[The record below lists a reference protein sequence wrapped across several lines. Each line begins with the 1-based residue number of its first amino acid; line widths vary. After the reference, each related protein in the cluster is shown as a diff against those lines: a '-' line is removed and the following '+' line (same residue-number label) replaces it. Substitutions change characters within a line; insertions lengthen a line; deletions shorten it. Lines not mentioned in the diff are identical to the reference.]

1 VVLHYSLLRL
11 EDRGILDSEHSQNRW
26 IIRDLVQVEV
36 DLVSN
41 SLMAIVCLEGTPPQ
55 AVEEHSPMSS
65 HRTVLMEVKTVAA
78 GALTGVGNCG
88 ETGTREVG
96 TETEILE
103 EILTGE
109 IARISGEVVI
119 GVDRVVVTRMVG
131 DLESKVVGIAVGE
144 TTQEMAEMVEMGHVE
159 VEEAVVVEMTV
170 MVADLIVA
178 GVIVMLVEAV
188 TSREIVT
195 WVEIREGTVNATQVA
210 TVGIVNVIVEDE
222 TVTEVNQSVAGSQ
235 KGDVRLTV
243 APDLNRRTKVGGE
256 PKS

>member
-1 VVLHYSLLRL
+1 
-11 EDRGILDSEHSQNRW
+11 
-26 IIRDLVQVEV
+26 
-36 DLVSN
+36 
-41 SLMAIVCLEGTPPQ
+41 
-55 AVEEHSPMSS
+55 
-65 HRTVLMEVKTVAA
+65 
-78 GALTGVGNCG
+78 
-88 ETGTREVG
+88 
-96 TETEILE
+96 
-103 EILTGE
+103 
-109 IARISGEVVI
+109 
-119 GVDRVVVTRMVG
+119 
-131 DLESKVVGIAVGE
+131 
-144 TTQEMAEMVEMGHVE
+144 VE